1 MTNNNPTTLQP
12 LFLELAPASDS
23 VTVVTQAAESY
34 FEEAELPMR
43 VSMKLLIAIDEI
55 VTNIYS
61 YSGASM
67 FSVKIEC
74 PANSVKMTFRDNGT
88 PFDPSGQKSAD
99 ITLSAEER
107 QIGGLGILMVKKT
120 MDSFEYRYED
130 KQNVLTVSKKF

>member
-1 MTNNNPTTLQP
+1 MTNNNPTTAQP
-12 LFLELAPASDS
+12 FYLELTPASDS

-34 FEEAELPMR
+34 FEETELPMR

-61 YSGASM
+61 YSGASR
-67 FSVKIEC
+67 FSVEIEC

-88 PFDPSGQKSAD
+88 PFDPTEQESVD

-107 QIGGLGILMVKKT
+107 QIGGLGILMVRKS
-120 MDSFEYRYED
+120 MDSFEYRYENN
-130 KQNVLTVSKKF
+130 QNVLTISKNY